1 MRRWI
6 LAATAVSCMGSW
18 AMTAQTAAPAAVSDS
33 GTVEIPAGTKMLLSL
48 KSAVNTK
55 IAKAGDAV
63 YLTSTF
69 PVIVGDR
76 VVLAPGVDVLGLID
90 SVTRPGKL
98 KGRAQVS
105 MHFTTL
111 ILPGGYAVQ
120 LPGSVNSVPSTDGP
134 VMKGNEGK
142 IQQQSSVGQDAR
154 NISTATGVGTGAGAL
169 ASMGSSN
176 PTGIG
181 YGALAGGAGG
191 IAYTLLTRG
200 KDIELPV
207 GEPIEMVFDRP
218 LQLSAKQAYVPKPA
232 GSVDYVP
239 VPSQSRMLPKPTPPQ
254 NE

>member
-1 MRRWI
+1 MRQWA
-6 LAATAVSCMGSW
+6 LAAAVVSCVGMLASS
-18 AMTAQTAAPAAVSDS
+18 AQTIAPAAASES
-33 GTVEIPAGTKMLLSL
+33 GTIEIPAGTKMLLSL

-55 IAKAGDAV
+55 TAKAGDAV

-76 VVLAPGVDVLGLID
+76 VVLAPGVDVLGVID
-90 SVTRPGKL
+90 SVTRPGRL

-111 ILPGGYAVQ
+111 VLPGGYAVQ
-120 LPGSVNSVPSTDGP
+120 LPGSVNSVPSTNGP

-142 IQQQSSVGQDAR
+142 IEQQSSVGQDAR
-154 NISTATGVGTGAGAL
+154 NISTATSVGTGAGAL
-169 ASMGSSN
+169 ASVGSSN

-191 IAYTLLTRG
+191 VAYTLLTRG

-218 LQLSAKQAYVPKPA
+218 LQLSAKQAYVPKPT
-232 GSVDYVP
+232 GGVDYVP
-239 VPSQSRMLPKPTPPQ
+239 VPGQSKMLPKPTPPP
-254 NE
+254 N